1 MVLAVASHD
10 EAYPSEI
17 NLIWTILSE
26 VSTKWFSAKADFV
39 LDSIATSVSV
49 SGCSLLGG
57 T

>member
-17 NLIWTILSE
+17 YRFCTIFSE
-26 VSTKWFSAKADFV
+26 VSNKKA
-39 LDSIATSVSV
+39 SIVTSVSV

>member
-1 MVLAVASHD
+1 MVLAVASHE

-17 NLIWTILSE
+17 YRFCTMLSE
-26 VSTKWFSAKADFV
+26 VSNKWFSAKADFV
-39 LDSIATSVSV
+39 LDSIVTSVSV